1 MATDGAASVP
11 VPPTTEEE
19 EFDLFGPGPAATA
32 PASSSTPAENPFQSL
47 QQATAKA
54 SPAGSPT
61 GVNVNPFAVPPQ
73 AAASV
78 PTAGST
84 PGPQPSQG
92 EEFQSIMLEM
102 LRQQNQSTMELLRQQ
117 SLAMQQNQQM
127 VAAMLR
133 RMDLEEERRTK
144 AEEKVVEA
152 AEAARKAAE
161 TALTRDLFDPKEAAS
176 AKASPSVPFTTSY
189 GGSNR
194 AEKYLPLL
202 PVIDHQG
209 MGKGRMKEVET
220 WHAFMET
227 LSSWLALQEEAFV
240 RELQLCIPVKTEIE
254 QVILNPET
262 AARSAKL
269 FYYLKQ
275 SLSKWERGLEIIR
288 SCSKRQG
295 QSACGYEVVRTITSQ
310 YSIVSRMEAAFVRDH
325 CLKLHT
331 GCKHLRNPTDII
343 RHLEDEFS
351 RAEAKL
357 TNFTELKLS
366 EADRCSVLLQALS
379 SEVRQ
384 YVVLHGSSSD
394 WASLKKSL
402 TYYEEQLRLC
412 EIPSN
417 NRAIKTDV
425 LCEHCGKKGHAK
437 KDCWKWK
444 REQREQE
451 SGKGKGAGQESSGK
465 GNGGKDTPKGKGDH
479 SKGKSDKGN
488 GKNKKK
494 KKGGGKSRAMAG
506 EESEPESEAG
516 SGAKSHSVMALRL
529 GSWTFAK
536 PDRALSPLGG
546 REGTAEKSEKNEGS
560 VSPSGKGGYH
570 HLPAA
575 SKYEAARICSQH
587 GVDPR
592 DLWLV
597 DSGATCHVVA
607 REFLSSFRVV
617 KQHSQKP
624 VLYNASSDEIPVH
637 GLVDLEIQF
646 GVLNIVLE
654 EVVVAD
660 VAFNAVSP
668 WSACE
673 RGWRTHLFK
682 SGARMFRGKRSV
694 RLLAANR
701 AWWAV
706 SGQPLKAKKPKK
718 AADDME
724 LDSASVAS
732 LSSGASVSGLLSA
745 GAQEDE
751 EVKEEAG
758 TLASE
763 VPLKAPPGL
772 EETAVARKGPKK
784 KASFQKLAVSDTP
797 FAYLVRALRTSPDLG
812 CLEEEQPRTQQQQPQ
827 QQKPQQQQPQH
838 ACNHVFFM
846 ILLGMI
852 FLTFLVAW

>member
-1 MATDGAASVP
+1 
-11 VPPTTEEE
+11 
-19 EFDLFGPGPAATA
+19 
-32 PASSSTPAENPFQSL
+32 
-47 QQATAKA
+47 
-54 SPAGSPT
+54 
-61 GVNVNPFAVPPQ
+61 
-73 AAASV
+73 
-78 PTAGST
+78 
-84 PGPQPSQG
+84 
-92 EEFQSIMLEM
+92 
-102 LRQQNQSTMELLRQQ
+102 
-117 SLAMQQNQQM
+117 
-127 VAAMLR
+127 
-133 RMDLEEERRTK
+133 
-144 AEEKVVEA
+144 
-152 AEAARKAAE
+152 
-161 TALTRDLFDPKEAAS
+161 
-176 AKASPSVPFTTSY
+176 
-189 GGSNR
+189 
-194 AEKYLPLL
+194 
-202 PVIDHQG
+202 
-209 MGKGRMKEVET
+209 
-220 WHAFMET
+220 MET

-262 AARSAKL
+262 ARSAKL

-310 YSIVSRMEAAFVRDH
+310 YSIVSRMEAVSVRDH

-479 SKGKSDKGN
+479 PKGKSDKGN

-597 DSGATCHVVA
+597 DSGERRVT
-607 REFLSSFRVV
+607 LSLV
-617 KQHSQKP
+617 
-624 VLYNASSDEIPVH
+624 SS
-637 GLVDLEIQF
+637 
-646 GVLNIVLE
+646 
-654 EVVVAD
+654 
-660 VAFNAVSP
+660 
-668 WSACE
+668 SA
-673 RGWRTHLFK
+673 
-682 SGARMFRGKRSV
+682 
-694 RLLAANR
+694 
-701 AWWAV
+701 
-706 SGQPLKAKKPKK
+706 
-718 AADDME
+718 
-724 LDSASVAS
+724 
-732 LSSGASVSGLLSA
+732 
-745 GAQEDE
+745 
-751 EVKEEAG
+751 
-758 TLASE
+758 
-763 VPLKAPPGL
+763 
-772 EETAVARKGPKK
+772 
-784 KASFQKLAVSDTP
+784 P
-797 FAYLVRALRTSPDLG
+797 FA
-812 CLEEEQPRTQQQQPQ
+812 
-827 QQKPQQQQPQH
+827 
-838 ACNHVFFM
+838 
-846 ILLGMI
+846 
-852 FLTFLVAW
+852 